1 MVANFTLVYQLLAHF
16 TLNLDLVFNGAGTWR
31 LERIYASYFVAD
43 SKITRFRDLQGKNCL
58 MSVTKLALE
67 WYIEF
72 LADEF
77 SKYYYL

>member
-1 MVANFTLVYQLLAHF
+1 
-16 TLNLDLVFNGAGTWR
+16 
-31 LERIYASYFVAD
+31 
-43 SKITRFRDLQGKNCL
+43 

-77 SKYYYL
+77 SKYYYLLIISHQLLILCCENEIQKEIKIVNSLKILKNHY